1 MSDITEFFPAA
12 SGSGGGGGLV
22 SDPRDLRATVSTVS
36 NLQSKNGATG
46 NISAAQAG
54 FYNLFIGNGSSPS
67 GGANGG
73 LVSGYSFDFTGAAVN
88 TYHTIA
94 DVTSPTNGGIMRFCL
109 SPSINNTSTAA
120 WSFKITVDGTAY
132 ELPGTMNNGSNSPS
146 EPFISSIGGVKF
158 GNPGTA
164 VTLSSTMFQNNY
176 YSYLSTATSTNTH
189 AAINSG
195 IYFAQ
200 RSLPTGYGV
209 TPSYIDTDL
218 SSLGGL
224 RYKSSL
230 KVELKINALGTL
242 VTPANDRGIAVIQ
255 NFDTIN

>member
-1 MSDITEFFPAA
+1 
-12 SGSGGGGGLV
+12 
-22 SDPRDLRATVSTVS
+22 
-36 NLQSKNGATG
+36 
-46 NISAAQAG
+46 
-54 FYNLFIGNGSSPS
+54 
-67 GGANGG
+67 
-73 LVSGYSFDFTGAAVN
+73 
-88 TYHTIA
+88 
-94 DVTSPTNGGIMRFCL
+94 MRFCL

-132 ELPGTMNNGSNSPS
+132 ELPGTMNNGSNYPS
-146 EPFISSIGGVKF
+146 EPFISSIGGVKV

-164 VTLSSTMFQNNY
+164 VALSSTMFQNNY
-176 YSYLSTATSTNTH
+176 YSYLSTATSTNTY

-200 RSLPTGYGV
+200 RSVPTGFGAN
-209 TPSYIDTDL
+209 PNYIDTDL